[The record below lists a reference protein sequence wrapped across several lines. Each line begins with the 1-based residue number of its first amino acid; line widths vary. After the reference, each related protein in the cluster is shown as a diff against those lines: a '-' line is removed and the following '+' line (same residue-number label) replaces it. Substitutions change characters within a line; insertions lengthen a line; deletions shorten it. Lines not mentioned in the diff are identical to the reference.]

1 MACLVKNNPLDK
13 YCDDFKNI
21 LDNQDLIDD
30 IELYDNYSTDNLYND
45 LSTIFKNDKYLNEK
59 PLLKTV
65 SLAEASFIILILILF
80 SCRLLNYTK
89 TLMRIVKESQMTQ
102 ILRIS

>member
-45 LSTIFKNDKYLNEK
+45 LSIIFKNDKYLKDK
-59 PLLKTV
+59 PILKSV
-65 SLAEASFIILILILF
+65 RILF
-80 SCRLLNYTK
+80 IYSFFF
-89 TLMRIVKESQMTQ
+89 
-102 ILRIS
+102 

>member
-45 LSTIFKNDKYLNEK
+45 LSIIFKNDKYLNEK

-65 SLAEASFIILILILF
+65 NLEEASVIILILILF

-89 TLMRIVKESQMTQ
+89 TLMRILKENQITQ

>member
-45 LSTIFKNDKYLNEK
+45 LSTIFKNDKYLKDK
-59 PLLKTV
+59 PILKSV
-65 SLAEASFIILILILF
+65 RILF
-80 SCRLLNYTK
+80 KYLFFF
-89 TLMRIVKESQMTQ
+89 
-102 ILRIS
+102 

>member
-45 LSTIFKNDKYLNEK
+45 LSIIFKNDKYLNEK
-59 PLLKTV
+59 PMLKTV
-65 SLAEASFIILILILF
+65 NLEEASVLIILIKIFCL
-80 SCRLLNYTK
+80 CRLFNYTK
-89 TLMRIVKESQMTQ
+89 K
-102 ILRIS
+102 

>member
-30 IELYDNYSTDNLYND
+30 IELYDNYSTDNLCN
-45 LSTIFKNDKYLNEK
+45 LSILFENDKYLNEK
-59 PLLKTV
+59 PLC
-65 SLAEASFIILILILF
+65 F
-80 SCRLLNYTK
+80 N
-89 TLMRIVKESQMTQ
+89 
-102 ILRIS
+102 